1 MDIYSAT
8 RRLNRPFSFDGAS
21 LKGDDLPLGAHGLIG
36 DGTTCAL
43 VRMDG
48 AIDWLC
54 LPRFDSPS
62 VFAAILDDER
72 GGLSAVTPVARPFKS
87 LQRYDPD
94 TNVLETLFEVQGHG
108 SVRLTDYMPWTNDP
122 RASIHEVHRR
132 IECREGDVEIRI
144 IFDPR
149 FGYAEHSPRFEVSPE
164 GALAIGPGG
173 ERLVAAVSRPCVWGE
188 RKEGGL
194 EATLALHSGERVW
207 MVLSWDAP
215 RAAPISAYRPFE
227 HLRSTRHHWRE
238 WAHSLKYDGPWRHH
252 VMRSAL
258 LLKLLQYAPSGGMV
272 AAPTTSLPE
281 GLGGVRN
288 WDYRYVWMRDAALCI
303 RAMNLIGYSQESRD
317 FFHFVRG
324 ALTRHEDL
332 HIFYSVEG
340 GMVPDEQTIPWLKG
354 YRDSAPV
361 RIGNGAKDQLQLD
374 NAGYLLDA
382 AFVFE
387 RFGNSLTLRFWR
399 HLVRLMDRLKT
410 EWHKPDHGIWEPRG
424 GMHHNVHSKTM
435 LWVAF
440 DRGARIAQL
449 FGEEDLAVGWRSE
462 AQRIR
467 TELLTRGMDP
477 TGRHFVS
484 HYDGNEPDATL
495 LLLPA
500 YGIIKPD
507 DPRTIA
513 TIDFVQERL
522 SVRGFMHRYHYD
534 DGLSGGEGAFILCG
548 FWLSE
553 ALAMAGRLE
562 EAMQVFERHAEAANH
577 VGLLSEE
584 IDPQSGMLLGNFPQ
598 GFSHMGLIHAAARI
612 DLGLRLRDERAQR
625 HPLLDL
631 ET

>member
-8 RRLNRPFSFDGAS
+8 RRLNRPYSFDGATMR
-21 LKGDDLPLGAHGLIG
+21 GDDLPLGAHGLIG

-72 GGLSAVTPVARPFKS
+72 GGLSAVTPAARPYKS

-94 TNVLETLFEVQGHG
+94 TNVLETLFEVTGHG
-108 SVRLTDYMPWTNDP
+108 AVRLTDYMPWTNDP

-132 IECREGDVEIRI
+132 IECREGDVEVQVV
-144 IFDPR
+144 FDPR
-149 FGYAEHSPRFEVSPE
+149 FGYSEHAPRFEVSPE
-164 GALAIGPGG
+164 GVLAIGSGG
-173 ERLVAAVSRPCVWGE
+173 ERLVAAVSRPCTWRE
-188 RKEGGL
+188 RKAGGL
-194 EATLALHSGERVW
+194 ETTLSLHSGDRAWV
-207 MVLSWDAP
+207 VLSWDAP
-215 RAAPISAYRPFE
+215 RAAPISAYRPLE

-238 WAHSLKYDGPWRHH
+238 WAHHLKYDGPWRHH

-258 LLKLLQYAPSGGMV
+258 VLKLLQYAPTGGMV

-281 GLGGVRN
+281 GLGGLRN
-288 WDYRYVWMRDAALCI
+288 WDYRYVWMRDAALSI

-317 FFHFVRG
+317 FFHFVHN
-324 ALTRHEDL
+324 ALTHHEDL

-340 GMVPDEQTIPWLKG
+340 GTVPDEQTIPWLRG
-354 YRDSAPV
+354 YRGSAPV
-361 RIGNGAKDQLQLD
+361 RIGNGAKNQLQLD

-399 HLVRLMDRLKT
+399 HLVRLMDRMKT

-424 GMHHNVHSKTM
+424 GLHHNVHSKTM

-440 DRGARIAQL
+440 DRGARIAPL
-449 FGEEDLAVGWRSE
+449 FGEEDLALGWRHESD
-462 AQRIR
+462 RIR
-467 TELLTRGMDP
+467 SELLSRGMDP
-477 TGRHFVS
+477 TRRHFVS
-484 HYDGNEPDATL
+484 HYDGNQPDATL

-500 YGIIKPD
+500 YGVIPPD
-507 DPRTIA
+507 DPRTVA
-513 TIDFVQERL
+513 TIDFVRERL
-522 SVRGFMHRYHYD
+522 SARGFMHRYHYD
-534 DGLSGGEGAFILCG
+534 DGLPGEEGAFILCG

-553 ALAMAGRLE
+553 ALAMAGRLD
-562 EAMQVFERHAEAANH
+562 EAMEVFERHAEAANH
-577 VGLLSEE
+577 VGLLSEQ

>member
-8 RRLNRPFSFDGAS
+8 RRLNRPFSFDAQTRG
-21 LKGDDLPLGAHGLIG
+21 GELPLEAHGVIG

-62 VFAAILDDER
+62 VFAQLLDEER
-72 GGLSAVTPVARPFKS
+72 GGLTALTPSTRPFKS
-87 LQRYDPD
+87 FQRYDPD
-94 TNVLETLFEVQGHG
+94 TNVLETLFEVNGEG
-108 SVRLTDYMPWTNDP
+108 AVRLTDYMPWTNDP

-132 IECREGDVEIRI
+132 LECREGNVSIDV

-149 FGYAEHSPRFEVSPE
+149 FGYAKESPRLEVSPE
-164 GALAIGPGG
+164 GALAIGSGG
-173 ERLVAAVSRPCVWGE
+173 ERLAAALSRPCVWQA
-188 RKEGGL
+188 RPEGGL
-194 EATLALHSGERVW
+194 CTRLDLHSGERVW

-227 HLRSTRHHWRE
+227 HLRATRRHWRA
-238 WAHSLKYDGPWRHH
+238 WAHNLRYDGPWRHH

-258 LLKLLQYAPSGGMV
+258 VLKLLQYAPSGGMV

-281 GLGGVRN
+281 GIGGERN

-317 FFHFVRG
+317 FFHFVG
-324 ALTRHEDL
+324 SALTRHDDL

-340 GMVPDEQTIPWLKG
+340 GMVPDEVSLPWLRG
-354 YRDSAPV
+354 YRGSSPV
-361 RIGNGAKDQLQLD
+361 RVGNGAKDQLQLD

-382 AFVFE
+382 AFVYE

-399 HLVRLMDRLKT
+399 HLVRLMDRMRT
-410 EWHKPDHGIWEPRG
+410 QWRNPDHGIWEPRG
-424 GMHHNVHSKTM
+424 GMHHNVHTKTM

-440 DRGARIAQL
+440 DRGARIASL
-449 FGEEDLAVGWRSE
+449 FGEEELGQSWRRE
-462 AQRIR
+462 AEIIKN
-467 TELLTRGMDP
+467 EVLTRGLDP
-477 TGRHFVS
+477 TRRHFVS
-484 HYDGNEPDATL
+484 HYDGTEPDATL

-500 YGIIKPD
+500 YGFVRPD

-513 TIDFVQERL
+513 TVEFVQERL
-522 SVRGFMHRYHYD
+522 MERGFVYRYHYD
-534 DGLSGGEGAFILCG
+534 DGLSGPEGAFILCG
-548 FWLSE
+548 FWLVE

-562 EAMQVFERHAEAANH
+562 EAMQVFERHAEASNH
-577 VGLLSEE
+577 VGLLAEQ
-584 IDPQSGMLLGNFPQ
+584 IDPG
-598 GFSHMGLIHAAARI
+598 
-612 DLGLRLRDERAQR
+612 
-625 HPLLDL
+625 
-631 ET
+631 

>member
-8 RRLNRPFSFDGAS
+8 RRLNRPFTFE
-21 LKGDDLPLGAHGLIG
+21 GDMHGHDLPLGAHGLIG

-54 LPRFDSPS
+54 MPRFDSPS
-62 VFAAILDDER
+62 VFAAILDEER
-72 GGLSAVTPVARPFKS
+72 GGLSALTPVHRPYKS

-132 IECREGDVEIRI
+132 IECREGDVEMQI

-149 FGYAEHSPRFEVSPE
+149 FGYGEHGPRFEVSPE
-164 GALAIGPGG
+164 GVLAIGPGG
-173 ERLVAAVSRPCVWGE
+173 ERLVGALSRPCTWRE
-188 RKEGGL
+188 RPQGGM
-194 EATLALHSGERVW
+194 EATLAMHSGERVW

-238 WAHSLKYDGPWRHH
+238 WAHNLKYDGPWRHH

-258 LLKLLQYAPSGGMV
+258 VLKLLQYGPSGGMV

-288 WDYRYVWMRDAALCI
+288 WDYRFVWMRDAALCI
-303 RAMNLIGYSQESRD
+303 RAMNLIGYSQESRE
-317 FFHFVRG
+317 FFHFVRN
-324 ALTRHEDL
+324 ALTRHDEL

-340 GMVPDEQTIPWLKG
+340 GMVPDEQTIPWLGG
-354 YRDSAPV
+354 YRQSAPV

-382 AFVFE
+382 AFVYE

-399 HLVRLMDRLKT
+399 HLVRLMDRLRT

-440 DRGARIAQL
+440 DRAARIAQL
-449 FGEEDLAVGWRSE
+449 FGEEDLAVGWRNE
-462 AQRIR
+462 AERIR
-467 TELLTRGMDP
+467 TELMSRGMGP
-477 TGRHFVS
+477 SGRHFVS
-484 HYDGNEPDATL
+484 HYDGTEPDATL

-507 DPRTIA
+507 DPRTLA

-522 SVRGFMHRYHYD
+522 SARGFMHRYHYS
-534 DGLSGGEGAFILCG
+534 DGLTGGEGAFILCG

>member
-8 RRLNRPFSFDGAS
+8 RRLNRPFSFDVDTR
-21 LKGDDLPLGAHGLIG
+21 GDDLPLGAHGLIG

-72 GGLSAVTPVARPFKS
+72 GGLTALTPVARPYKS
-87 LQRYDPD
+87 FQRYDPD
-94 TNVLETLFEVQGHG
+94 TNVLETLFDVTGHG

-132 IECREGDVEIRI
+132 IECREGDVEIQI
-144 IFDPR
+144 VYDPR
-149 FGYAEHSPRFEVSPE
+149 FGYAEHSPRFEVSTE

-173 ERLVAAVSRPCVWGE
+173 ERLVAAVGRPCTWRE
-188 RKEGGL
+188 RKAGGL
-194 EATLALHSGERVW
+194 EATLSLHSGERVW

-238 WAHSLKYDGPWRHH
+238 WAHALKYDGPWRHH

-258 LLKLLQYAPSGGMV
+258 LLKLLQHAPSGGMV

-281 GLGGVRN
+281 GIGGVRN

-317 FFHFVRG
+317 FFHFVRN

-354 YRDSAPV
+354 YRNSAPV

-382 AFVFE
+382 AFVYE

-399 HLVRLMDRLKT
+399 HLVRLMDRLRT

-424 GMHHNVHSKTM
+424 GMHHNVHSKMM

-449 FGEEDLAVGWRSE
+449 FGEEDLAVGWRNE
-462 AQRIR
+462 AERIKS
-467 TELLTRGMDP
+467 ELLSRGMDP

-500 YGIIKPD
+500 YGIVPPD
-507 DPRTIA
+507 DPRTLA
-513 TIDFVQERL
+513 TIAFVQERL

-577 VGLLSEE
+577 VGLLSEQ
-584 IDPQSGMLLGNFPQ
+584 IDPASGMLLGNFPQ

>member
-8 RRLNRPFSFDGAS
+8 RRLNRPFSFEPQTRGEE
-21 LKGDDLPLGAHGLIG
+21 LPLAARGLIG

-54 LPRFDSPS
+54 FPRFDSPS
-62 VFAAILDDER
+62 VFGGILDDKR
-72 GGLSAVTPVARPFKS
+72 GGLAALTPATRPFKS

-94 TNVLETLFEVQGHG
+94 TNVLETLFDVLGQG
-108 SVRLTDYMPWTNDP
+108 SVRLTDYMPWSNDP

-132 IECREGDVEIRI
+132 LECREGAVEMHV

-149 FGYAEHSPRFEVSPE
+149 FGYGQHAPRFEISPE
-164 GALAIGPGG
+164 GALAIGPNG
-173 ERLVAAVSRPCVWGE
+173 ERLVAALSRPCEWRV
-188 RKEGGL
+188 RAEGGVETSL
-194 EATLALHSGERVW
+194 SLRSGERVW
-207 MVLSWDAP
+207 NVLSWDAP

-227 HLRSTRHHWRE
+227 HLRSTRAHWRA
-238 WAHSLKYDGPWRHH
+238 WAHGLRYDGPWRHH
-252 VMRSAL
+252 VVRSAL
-258 LLKLLQYAPSGGMV
+258 LLKLLQYAPTGGMV
-272 AAPTTSLPE
+272 AAATTSLPE

-288 WDYRYVWMRDAALCI
+288 WDYRYVWVRDAALCI
-303 RAMNLIGYSQESRD
+303 RAMNLIGYSQEARE
-317 FFHFVRG
+317 FFHFVRS
-324 ALTRHEDL
+324 ALTSREDL
-332 HIFYSVEG
+332 HIFYTVEG
-340 GMVPDEQTIPWLKG
+340 GMVPDEEILPWLG
-354 YRDSAPV
+354 GFRGSAPV
-361 RIGNGAKDQLQLD
+361 RIGNGAKNQLQLD

-387 RFGNSLTLRFWR
+387 RFGSPITLRFWR
-399 HLVRLMDRLKT
+399 HLVRLMERMRT

-440 DRGARIAQL
+440 DRGARLAQY
-449 FGEEDLAVGWRSE
+449 FGDEALAHSWGKE
-462 AQRIR
+462 AEAIR
-467 TELLTRGMDP
+467 LEVLSRGLDP
-477 TGRHFVS
+477 SRRHFVS
-484 HYDGNEPDATL
+484 HYDGTEPDATL

-500 YGIIKPD
+500 YGLLPAT
-507 DPRTIA
+507 DPRSIA

-522 SVRGFMHRYHYD
+522 SDRGFVYRYQYD
-534 DGLSGGEGAFILCG
+534 DGVAGPEGAFILCG
-548 FWLSE
+548 FWLVE

-562 EAMQVFERHAEAANH
+562 EAMHVFERHAEAANH

-598 GFSHMGLIHAAARI
+598 GFSHMGLIHAAARL
-612 DLGLRLRDERAQR
+612 DLGLRLRDERARR
-625 HPLLDL
+625 HPILDL

>member
-1 MDIYSAT
+1 
-8 RRLNRPFSFDGAS
+8 
-21 LKGDDLPLGAHGLIG
+21 
-36 DGTTCAL
+36 
-43 VRMDG
+43 
-48 AIDWLC
+48 
-54 LPRFDSPS
+54 
-62 VFAAILDDER
+62 
-72 GGLSAVTPVARPFKS
+72 
-87 LQRYDPD
+87 
-94 TNVLETLFEVQGHG
+94 
-108 SVRLTDYMPWTNDP
+108 
-122 RASIHEVHRR
+122 
-132 IECREGDVEIRI
+132 
-144 IFDPR
+144 
-149 FGYAEHSPRFEVSPE
+149 
-164 GALAIGPGG
+164 
-173 ERLVAAVSRPCVWGE
+173 
-188 RKEGGL
+188 
-194 EATLALHSGERVW
+194 

-238 WAHSLKYDGPWRHH
+238 WAHGLRYDGPWRHH

-281 GLGGVRN
+281 GLGGERN

-317 FFHFVRG
+317 FFHFVRN

-340 GMVPDEQTIPWLKG
+340 GMVPDEQTIPWLSG
-354 YRDSAPV
+354 YRGAAPV
-361 RIGNGAKDQLQLD
+361 RIGNGAKNQLQLD

-382 AFVFE
+382 AFVYE
-387 RFGNSLTLRFWR
+387 RFGNALTLRFWR
-399 HLVRLMDRLKT
+399 HLVRLMDRMRT

-449 FGEEDLAVGWRSE
+449 FGEEELALGWRNESE
-462 AQRIR
+462 RIR
-467 TELLTRGMDP
+467 TEVLSRGLDP
-477 TGRHFVS
+477 SRRHFVS
-484 HYDGNEPDATL
+484 HYDGTEPDATL
-495 LLLPA
+495 LLLPS
-500 YGIIKPD
+500 YGIISPD

-522 SVRGFMHRYHYD
+522 MDRGFVYRYHYD
-534 DGLSGGEGAFILCG
+534 DGLSGPEGAFILCG
-548 FWLSE
+548 FWLVE

-584 IDPQSGMLLGNFPQ
+584 IDPHSGMLLGNFPQ

>member
-8 RRLNRPFSFDGAS
+8 RRLNRPFSFF
-21 LKGDDLPLGAHGLIG
+21 GDAQGHDLPLGAHGVIG

-62 VFAAILDDER
+62 VFAAVLDEER
-72 GGLSAVTPVARPFKS
+72 GGLTALTPVTHPYKS

-94 TNVLETLFEVQGHG
+94 TNVLETLFEVDGHG

-132 IECREGDVEIRI
+132 IECREGDVELLVV
-144 IFDPR
+144 FDPR
-149 FGYAEHSPRFEVSPE
+149 FGYGEHRPRFEVTAE
-164 GALAIGPGG
+164 GVLAIGPGG
-173 ERLVAAVSRPCVWGE
+173 ERLVAALSRPCQWRE
-188 RKEGGL
+188 RAKGGV
-194 EATLALHSGERVW
+194 EATIRVHSGERVW

-227 HLRSTRHHWRE
+227 HLRSTRQHWRE
-238 WAHSLKYDGPWRHH
+238 WAHALKYDGPWRHH

-281 GLGGVRN
+281 GLGGERN
-288 WDYRYVWMRDAALCI
+288 WDYRYVWTRDAALCI
-303 RAMNLIGYSQESRD
+303 RAMNLIGYSQEARD
-317 FFHFVRG
+317 FFHFVRN
-324 ALTRHEDL
+324 ALTGHEDL

-340 GMVPDEQTIPWLKG
+340 GMVPDEQSIPWLTG
-354 YRDSAPV
+354 YRRSAPV
-361 RIGNGAKDQLQLD
+361 RIGNGAKTQRQLD
-374 NAGYLLDA
+374 SAGYLLDA
-382 AFVFE
+382 AYVYE

-399 HLVRLMDRLKT
+399 HLVRLMDRLRT

-449 FGEEDLAVGWRSE
+449 FGEEDLASGWRSE

-467 TELLTRGMDP
+467 AEVLSRGMDP
-477 TGRHFVS
+477 TRRHFVS
-484 HYDGNEPDATL
+484 HYEGNDPDATL

-500 YGIIKPD
+500 YGIVPPD
-507 DPRTIA
+507 DPRTLA

-522 SVRGFMHRYHYD
+522 SARGFVHRYHYD

-553 ALAMAGRLE
+553 ALAMAGRIE

-584 IDPQSGMLLGNFPQ
+584 IDPESGMLLGNFPQ

-625 HPLLDL
+625 HPLLEL
-631 ET
+631 EG

>member
-8 RRLNRPFSFDGAS
+8 RRLSRPFSFDAES
-21 LKGDDLPLGAHGLIG
+21 KGELPLGAHGLIG

-62 VFAAILDDER
+62 VFAGILDHDR
-72 GGLSAVTPVARPFKS
+72 GGITALTPVARPYKS
-87 LQRYDPD
+87 FQRYDPD
-94 TNVLETLFEVQGHG
+94 TNVLETLFDVPGHG

-122 RASIHEVHRR
+122 RAAIHEVHRR
-132 IECREGDVEIRI
+132 VECREGDVEIEV

-149 FGYAEHSPRFEVSPE
+149 FGYAEHTPRFEVSPE

-173 ERLVAAVSRPCVWGE
+173 ERLVAAVSRPCTWQE
-188 RKEGGL
+188 RPEGGL
-194 EATLALHSGERVW
+194 KARLDLHSGERVW

-227 HLRSTRHHWRE
+227 HLRSTRAHWRE
-238 WAHSLKYDGPWRHH
+238 WAHNLKYEGPWRHH

-281 GLGGVRN
+281 GIGGVRN

-317 FFHFVRG
+317 FFHFVRN

-354 YRDSAPV
+354 YQNSAPV

-387 RFGNSLTLRFWR
+387 RFGNALTLRFWR
-399 HLVRLMDRLKT
+399 HLVRLMDRLRT

-440 DRGARIAQL
+440 DRGARIARV
-449 FGEEDLAVGWRSE
+449 FGEEELAVSWRNESD
-462 AQRIR
+462 RIKA
-467 TELLTRGMDP
+467 EVMSRGLDP
-477 TGRHFVS
+477 SRRHFVS
-484 HYDGNEPDATL
+484 HYDGTEPDATL

-500 YGIIKPD
+500 YGIVPAD
-507 DPRTIA
+507 DPRTLA
-513 TIDFVQERL
+513 TIDFVKERL
-522 SVRGFMHRYHYD
+522 SDRGFMYRYHYD
-534 DGLSGGEGAFILCG
+534 DGLSGPEGAFILCG
-548 FWLSE
+548 FWLAE

-562 EAMQVFERHAEAANH
+562 EAMQVFERHAEASNH

-584 IDPQSGMLLGNFPQ
+584 IDPSTGMLLGNFPQ

-612 DLGLRLRDERAQR
+612 DLGRRLRDERSRR
-625 HPLLDL
+625 HPILDL

>member
-8 RRLNRPFSFDGAS
+8 RRLNRPFSFDADT
-21 LKGDDLPLGAHGLIG
+21 KEADIPLGAHGLIG

-54 LPRFDSPS
+54 FPRFDSPS
-62 VFAAILDDER
+62 VFAGILDEQR
-72 GGLSAVTPVARPFKS
+72 GGVTALTPVSRPYKS
-87 LQRYDPD
+87 FQRYDPD
-94 TNVLETLFEVQGHG
+94 TNVLETLFEVAGQG
-108 SVRLTDYMPWTNDP
+108 SIRLTDYMPWTNDP

-132 IECREGDVEIRI
+132 LECREGDVEIAVT
-144 IFDPR
+144 FDPR
-149 FGYAEHSPRFEVSPE
+149 FGYAEHPPRFEVSAE
-164 GALAIGPGG
+164 GVLAIGPGG
-173 ERLVAAVSRPCVWGE
+173 ERLVAALSRPCTWRE
-188 RKEGGL
+188 RSEGGL
-194 EATLALHSGERVW
+194 EARLSLHSGERVW

-227 HLRSTRHHWRE
+227 HLRSTRQHWRE
-238 WAHSLKYDGPWRHH
+238 WAHNLKYDGPWRHH

-281 GLGGVRN
+281 GLGGERN
-288 WDYRYVWMRDAALCI
+288 WDYRYVWTRDAALCI

-317 FFHFVRG
+317 FFHFVRN

-340 GMVPDEQTIPWLKG
+340 GMVPDEQTIPWLRG
-354 YRDSAPV
+354 YRQSAPV

-382 AFVFE
+382 AFVYE

-399 HLVRLMDRLKT
+399 HLVRLMDRMRAD
-410 EWHKPDHGIWEPRG
+410 WHKPDHGIWEPRG

-449 FGEEDLAVGWRSE
+449 FGEEELAVGWRNESE
-462 AQRIR
+462 RIR
-467 TELLTRGMDP
+467 TEVLSRGMDP
-477 TGRHFVS
+477 SRRHFVS

-500 YGIIKPD
+500 YGLIPPD

-522 SVRGFMHRYHYD
+522 SQRGYMYRYHYD
-534 DGLSGGEGAFILCG
+534 DGLSGPEGAFILCG

-553 ALAMAGRLE
+553 ALVMAGRLE
-562 EAMQVFERHAEAANH
+562 EAMEVFERHAEAANH
-577 VGLLSEE
+577 VGLLSEQ
-584 IDPQSGMLLGNFPQ
+584 IDPHSGMLLGNFPQ

-612 DLGLRLRDERAQR
+612 DLGLRLRDERSQR